1 MASTVR
7 GFVRCALKQLEPKL
21 VDVTEVTAGPRK
33 GEWEIIF
40 DPPLPGPSL
49 RFTVPTKPTAEVVER
64 HTSEAKRLWDNTV
77 TVTLPLPGDEYELME
92 D

>member
-1 MASTVR
+1 M
-7 GFVRCALKQLEPKL
+7 
-21 VDVTEVTAGPRK
+21 DVAEVTTGPRK

-77 TVTLPLPGDEYELME
+77 TITLPLPEDEN
-92 D
+92 